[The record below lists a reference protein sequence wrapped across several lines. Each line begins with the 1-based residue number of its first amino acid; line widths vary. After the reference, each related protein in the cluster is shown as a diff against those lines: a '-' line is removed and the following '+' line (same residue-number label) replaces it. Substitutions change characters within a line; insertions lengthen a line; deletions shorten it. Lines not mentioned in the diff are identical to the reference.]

1 MRDFGVPLF
10 RASSELLL
18 KDHFHPWRPCDLLA
32 FFGHTFVNTLAVV
45 PQPSRGE
52 KKPSLKFHHLVF

>member
-18 KDHFHPWRPCDLLA
+18 KDHSILGGLVICVLFLFR
-32 FFGHTFVNTLAVV
+32 HTFVNTLAVGTT
-45 PQPSRGE
+45 S
-52 KKPSLKFHHLVF
+52 HLGVKRNHL